1 MQKNVTMKQY
11 WFHRSPLG
19 SLLLV
24 GHNGILEQLHFPN
37 QKVQHLIADDW
48 IETSA
53 PFTAAILQL
62 DQYFDGTRHEF
73 DVPLAPRG
81 TAFQRNVWQALQNI
95 PFGRTASYSDIATIV
110 GNPKGCRAVGMANA
124 KNPIPI
130 IIPCHRVIGKNGTLT
145 GFGGGIETKQF
156 LLDLEQ
162 KYS

>member
-1 MQKNVTMKQY
+1 MKQY

-81 TAFQRNVWQALQNI
+81 TSFQRNVWQALQNI